1 MITYNNYIDPSPKVL
16 DHIKN
21 VLVFNVAQPESNEK
35 IKMTE
40 IEFIIFQSRN
50 VVKNKKLGR
59 HRR

>member
-1 MITYNNYIDPSPKVL
+1 MITYNNYNDPSPKVL

-21 VLVFNVAQPESNEK
+21 VLVFNVAQPESTE
-35 IKMTE
+35 IKKATE
-40 IEFIIFQSRN
+40 IEFIIFQFKN